1 MAGAALAKADPMK
14 TGLQASKLAIAAFL
28 VPFMFVY
35 SPAML
40 MIDATLYKIIQ
51 IVITAIIG
59 MIAVGAAVEGWY
71 WTRMAWWER
80 MIAFMTGLLLIHPG
94 PSPTSWLALMGIL
107 TVIQYRK
114 AKANRSLLE
123 EPVTAAT

>member
-1 MAGAALAKADPMK
+1 
-14 TGLQASKLAIAAFL
+14 
-28 VPFMFVY
+28 
-35 SPAML
+35 
-40 MIDATLYKIIQ
+40 
-51 IVITAIIG
+51 

-80 MIAFMTGLLLIHPG
+80 MTAFMTGLLLIHPG
-94 PSPTSWLALMGIL
+94 TVTDILGLALMSIL